1 MPAVCMMQAAG
12 ILLSVL
18 LWHLRQNEARSHGSI
33 AAAVPAATAP
43 PAIVPAPG
51 INFSRH
57 VATVF
62 PIAFVF
68 LDTEYRHFCDLLR
81 LNRRFNSLFG
91 RERNAASFCM

>member
-12 ILLSVL
+12 TLLFVFL
-18 LWHLRQNEARSHGSI
+18 RCLRQNGARSHGSI

-81 LNRRFNSLFG
+81 LRFQI
-91 RERNAASFCM
+91 